1 MKSYLLPASIGAA
14 LGFVLAIWMFPV
26 WQAWVFAFQT
36 LITGFFAVGAAYLTV
51 RQMQVTDKAA
61 QLRHD
66 ELLMTA
72 KQNDKEA
79 RERHNELVE
88 LSIRKDRLVVERLL
102 FPYLSILDLQRGLI
116 ASGSLMLPPFESV
129 DDPNLQ
135 SFVAQSKQHIE
146 PVYTAL
152 NITIQPAWLDAAPLL
167 DGFTSHH
174 LREMAEC
181 ARKCIELARTI
192 QGYPIPPLTEVE
204 ETLKMLRQ
212 HKHLQSMAGRSGEVL
227 REMVYDYNLTVA
239 FFTDE
244 LSYLING
251 LEMLGKEYGLN
262 S

>member
-116 ASGSLMLPPFESV
+116 ASGSLVLPPFENI
-129 DDPNLQ
+129 DDPALQ
-135 SFVAQSKQHIE
+135 PFTAQAKEHTE
-146 PVYTAL
+146 PVFSVM
-152 NITIQPAWLDAAPLL
+152 NITIQPAWQDAAPLL
-167 DGFTSHH
+167 DGLTSHH
-174 LREMAEC
+174 LRELAAC
-181 ARKCIELARTI
+181 AHKCIDLSNYI
-192 QGYPIPPLTEVE
+192 QDYPVPPLIEADE
-204 ETLKMLRQ
+204 SLTLLRQ
-212 HKHLQSMAGRSGEVL
+212 NAHLQLMRGKSEKVL

-239 FFTDE
+239 FFTNE
-244 LSYLING
+244 LRDLIDG
-251 LEMLGKEYGLN
+251 LEKLGKKYGLN